1 MMDIERGI
9 RVAVDTGDVTLG
21 SEKSIQS
28 LKLGKGRLAVVAAN
42 SPKEILEDVEYYANL
57 SEIPFIVY
65 EGTSVD
71 LGSVCGKPFTVAT
84 LIINDPG
91 DSTILEKMGQ
101 IFVSIKFSA
110 HEIRFIA
117 LFESMTGAMVKD
129 CILDDDNAKV
139 TFVVKNG
146 DMGLAIG
153 KGGSTVTKV
162 KKAVG
167 RGVEIIEYSE
177 DPAQFIKN
185 ILSPAELKSIKIVEK
200 NNDEKIAIVN
210 TDSSNKRIAIGK
222 NGINIERAKLL
233 AKRQHDIN
241 NIILK

>member
-1 MMDIERGI
+1 MDIERGI

-91 DSTILEKMGQ
+91 DSTILDAMGQ
-101 IFVSIKFSA
+101 ILVSVKFTA
-110 HEIRFIA
+110 NDIRFIA

-129 CILDDDNAKV
+129 CIIDDKNKKV
-139 TFVVKNG
+139 TFVS
-146 DMGLAIG
+146 LAIPIRIFSEN
-153 KGGSTVTKV
+153 KG
-162 KKAVG
+162 
-167 RGVEIIEYSE
+167 EYS
-177 DPAQFIKN
+177 DIISQYTDKFKVIN
-185 ILSPAELKSIKIVEK
+185 EL
-200 NNDEKIAIVN
+200 
-210 TDSSNKRIAIGK
+210 NKQ
-222 NGINIERAKLL
+222 N
-233 AKRQHDIN
+233 
-241 NIILK
+241 

>member
-1 MMDIERGI
+1 M
-9 RVAVDTGDVTLG
+9 
-21 SEKSIQS
+21 
-28 LKLGKGRLAVVAAN
+28 
-42 SPKEILEDVEYYANL
+42 
-57 SEIPFIVY
+57 
-65 EGTSVD
+65 
-71 LGSVCGKPFTVAT
+71 
-84 LIINDPG
+84 
-91 DSTILEKMGQ
+91 
-101 IFVSIKFSA
+101 SIKFNA

-129 CILDDDNAKV
+129 CI
-139 TFVVKNG
+139 
-146 DMGLAIG
+146 
-153 KGGSTVTKV
+153 

-167 RGVEIIEYSE
+167 RGVEIIEHND
-177 DPAQFIKN
+177 DPAQFIRN

-200 NNDEKIAIVN
+200 SNDEKIAIVN

>member
-1 MMDIERGI
+1 M
-9 RVAVDTGDVTLG
+9 
-21 SEKSIQS
+21 
-28 LKLGKGRLAVVAAN
+28 
-42 SPKEILEDVEYYANL
+42 
-57 SEIPFIVY
+57 
-65 EGTSVD
+65 
-71 LGSVCGKPFTVAT
+71 
-84 LIINDPG
+84 
-91 DSTILEKMGQ
+91 
-101 IFVSIKFSA
+101 SIKFNA
-110 HEIRFIA
+110 NEIRFIA

-129 CILDDDNAKV
+129 CILDDENSKV

-167 RGVEIIEYSE
+167 RGVEIIEHNE

-185 ILSPAELKSIKIVEK
+185 VLSPAELKSIKIVEK

-233 AKRQHDIN
+233 ANRLYNIE

>member
-1 MMDIERGI
+1 MDIERGI

-21 SEKSIQS
+21 SEKFIQS

-71 LGSVCGKPFTVAT
+71 LGSVCGKPLTVAT

-101 IFVSIKFSA
+101 IFVAIKFNA
-110 HEIRFIA
+110 NEIRFIA

-129 CILDDDNAKV
+129 CILDDDNTKV

-167 RGVEIIEYSE
+167 RGVEIIEHNE

-200 NNDEKIAIVN
+200 SNDEKIAIVN

-222 NGINIERAKLL
+222 NGTNIERAKLL
-233 AKRQHDIN
+233 AKRQHEIN

>member
-1 MMDIERGI
+1 M
-9 RVAVDTGDVTLG
+9 A
-21 SEKSIQS
+21 
-28 LKLGKGRLAVVAAN
+28 
-42 SPKEILEDVEYYANL
+42 
-57 SEIPFIVY
+57 
-65 EGTSVD
+65 
-71 LGSVCGKPFTVAT
+71 
-84 LIINDPG
+84 
-91 DSTILEKMGQ
+91 
-101 IFVSIKFSA
+101 IKFNA
-110 HEIRFIA
+110 NEIRFIA

-129 CILDDDNAKV
+129 CILDDDNTKV

-167 RGVEIIEYSE
+167 RGVEIIEHND

-200 NNDEKIAIVN
+200 NNDETIAIVN

-222 NGINIERAKLL
+222 NGTNIERAKLL
-233 AKRQHDIN
+233 AKRQHEIN

>member
-1 MMDIERGI
+1 M
-9 RVAVDTGDVTLG
+9 
-21 SEKSIQS
+21 
-28 LKLGKGRLAVVAAN
+28 
-42 SPKEILEDVEYYANL
+42 
-57 SEIPFIVY
+57 
-65 EGTSVD
+65 
-71 LGSVCGKPFTVAT
+71 
-84 LIINDPG
+84 
-91 DSTILEKMGQ
+91 
-101 IFVSIKFSA
+101 SIKFSA

-129 CILDDDNAKV
+129 CIIDDKNAKV

-167 RGVEIIEYSE
+167 RGVEIIEFNDDSE
-177 DPAQFIKN
+177 QFIRN
-185 ILSPAELKSIKIVEK
+185 ILAPAEIKSIKVVEK
-200 NNDEKIAIVN
+200 EGKDKIAFVS

-233 AKRQHDIN
+233 AKRLHNIE